1 MKTIVIREPGGPEV
15 LTLTDLPQPAPRRE
29 EVLIEVAAAGVN
41 RPDVLQRMGLYPPP
55 PGASNIPGLEV
66 AGEIA
71 ALGEG
76 VSRWRVGDTVT
87 ALTAGGGYAEYAL
100 AHEGSCMRAPKGLG
114 MAAAACIPET
124 FMTVWH
130 NVFERGALK
139 AGESFLVHGGSS
151 GIGSTAIQLAAHF
164 GARVFATAGS
174 DEKCAYCESLGAERA
189 INYNTK
195 SFAKEIKE
203 LTGGRGVDV
212 ILDMVGGAYVQDD
225 IACAAEDGRIVQIAF
240 LKGAKVDLNL
250 MPLML
255 KRLTLTGSTLRPRKP
270 EFKARLARELEE
282 KAWPLLERGLVKI
295 VIDRAFPLTQA
306 ADAHRRMEFQR
317 AYGKNRAGGLARRCG
332 HGRP

>member
-15 LTLTDLPQPAPRRE
+15 LTLTDLPAPEPRAH
-29 EVLIEVAAAGVN
+29 EVLIKVAAAGVN

-66 AGEIA
+66 AGEVA
-71 ALGEG
+71 ALGDG
-76 VSRWRVGDTVT
+76 VSQWRIGDRVT

-100 AHEGSCMRAPKGLG
+100 AHEGSCISGPKGLG
-114 MAAAACIPET
+114 MAEAACIPET

-139 AGESFLVHGGSS
+139 AGECFLVHGGSS

-189 INYNTK
+189 INYKTQA
-195 SFAKEIKE
+195 FAKEIKE
-203 LTGGRGVDV
+203 ATCGRGVDV
-212 ILDMVGGAYVQDD
+212 ILDMVGGTYVQDD
-225 IACAAEDGRIVQIAF
+225 IALAAEDGRIVQIAF
-240 LKGAKVDLNL
+240 LKGARVQLDL

-255 KRLTLTGSTLRPRKP
+255 KRLTLTGSTLRPRTP
-270 EFKARLARELEE
+270 AFKARLAQELRE
-282 KAWPLLERGLVKI
+282 KAWPLIESGSVRI
-295 VIDRAFPLTQA
+295 VIDKAFPLAEA
-306 ADAHRRMEFQR
+306 ASAHRRMESN
-317 AYGKNRAGGLARRCG
+317 AHMGKIVLEV
-332 HGRP
+332 

>member
-15 LTLTDLPQPAPRRE
+15 LAPQDLPTPEPQAG
-29 EVLIEVAAAGVN
+29 EVLIRVAAAGVN

-76 VSRWRVGDTVT
+76 VSQWRIGDKVT
-87 ALTAGGGYAEYAL
+87 ALTAGGGYAEYTL
-100 AHEGSCMRAPKGLG
+100 AHEGCCMRVPKGLG
-114 MAAAACIPET
+114 MTEAACIPET

-174 DEKCAYCESLGAERA
+174 DEKCAYCEDLGAERA
-189 INYNTK
+189 INYK
-195 SFAKEIKE
+195 AQSFATEIKG
-203 LTGGRGVDV
+203 LTSGRGVDV

-225 IACAAEDGRIVQIAF
+225 IACTAEDGRIVQIAF
-240 LKGAKVDLNL
+240 LKGSRVQLDL

-255 KRLTLTGSTLRPRKP
+255 KRLTLSGSTLRPRKL
-270 EFKARLARELEE
+270 EFKARIAKELQQ
-282 KAWPLLERGLVKI
+282 KVWPLLASGAVRI
-295 VIDRAFPLTQA
+295 VIDKAFPLDQA
-306 ADAHRRMEFQR
+306 ADAHRRMELN
-317 AYGKNRAGGLARRCG
+317 AHMGKIVLEVG
-332 HGRP
+332 

>member
-15 LTLTDLPQPAPRRE
+15 LISQDLAMPEPRAG
-29 EVLIEVAAAGVN
+29 EVLIKVAAAGVN

-55 PGASNIPGLEV
+55 PGVSNIPGLEV

-71 ALGEG
+71 ALGG
-76 VSRWRVGDTVT
+76 GASQWRIGDKVT

-100 AHEGSCMRAPKGLG
+100 AHGGSCMRVPKGLG
-114 MAAAACIPET
+114 LMEAACIPET

-174 DEKCAYCESLGAERA
+174 DEKCAYCENLGAERA
-189 INYNTK
+189 INYKTQD
-195 SFAKEIKE
+195 FAKEIKD
-203 LTGGRGVDV
+203 LTCKRGVDV

-240 LKGAKVDLNL
+240 LKGARVQLDL

-255 KRLTLTGSTLRPRKP
+255 KRLTLTGSTLRPRKL
-270 EFKARLARELEE
+270 EFKARIAKELQQ
-282 KAWPLLERGLVKI
+282 KVWPLLESGAVKI
-295 VIDRAFPLTQA
+295 MIDKAYPLDQA
-306 ADAHRRMEFQR
+306 ADAHRRMELN
-317 AYGKNRAGGLARRCG
+317 AHMGKIVLEVG
-332 HGRP
+332 

>member
-15 LTLTDLPQPAPRRE
+15 LTCEDLVTPEPLAG
-29 EVLIEVAAAGVN
+29 EVLIKVAAAGVN

-55 PGASNIPGLEV
+55 PGVSNIPGLEV

-76 VSRWRVGDTVT
+76 VSQWCVGDRVT

-100 AHEGSCMRAPKGLG
+100 AHEGLCMRVPKGLS
-114 MAAAACIPET
+114 MAQAACIPET

-174 DEKCAYCESLGAERA
+174 DEKCAYCENLGAERA
-189 INYNTK
+189 INYKTQ
-195 SFAKEIKE
+195 SFAKEITD
-203 LTGGRGVDV
+203 LTSKRGVDV

-240 LKGAKVDLNL
+240 LKGARVQLDL

-255 KRLTLTGSTLRPRKP
+255 KRLTLTGSTLRPRKL
-270 EFKARLARELEE
+270 EFKARIAKELQQ
-282 KAWPLLERGLVKI
+282 KVWPLLESGAVKI
-295 VIDRAFPLTQA
+295 VIDKTFPLDQA
-306 ADAHRRMEFQR
+306 ANAHRRMELN
-317 AYGKNRAGGLARRCG
+317 AHMGKIVLDVG
-332 HGRP
+332 

>member
-15 LTLTDLPQPAPRRE
+15 LTCQDLARPELLAG
-29 EVLIEVAAAGVN
+29 EVLIRVAAAGVN
-41 RPDVLQRMGLYPPP
+41 RPDVLQRRGLYPPP

-76 VSRWRVGDTVT
+76 VSQWSIGDKVT
-87 ALTAGGGYAEYAL
+87 ALTAGGGYAEFAL
-100 AHEGSCMRAPKGLG
+100 AQEGSCMRAPEGLS
-114 MAAAACIPET
+114 MAEAACIPET

-174 DEKCAYCESLGAERA
+174 DEKCAYCEDLGAERA
-189 INYNTK
+189 INYKTQ
-195 SFAKEIKE
+195 SYVKEIKD
-203 LTGGRGVDV
+203 LTSKRGVDV

-240 LKGAKVDLNL
+240 LTGARVQLDL

-270 EFKARLARELEE
+270 EFKARIAKELQQ
-282 KAWPLLERGLVKI
+282 KVWPLLETGAVKI
-295 VIDRAFPLTQA
+295 VIDKTFPLEQA
-306 ADAHRRMEFQR
+306 ADAHRHMESN
-317 AYGKNRAGGLARRCG
+317 AHMGKIVLQVG
-332 HGRP
+332 